1 MTKQNSG
8 KPAYW
13 LFKSEPGNWSWE
25 DHKKTGKAGHPVK
38 RSRNHLANK
47 NMKEMAKGDKGF
59 FYHSVNEKRVV
70 GVVEVV
76 REHYPDET
84 DPTGRFGVVDVIPVC
99 DMPNPVTLK
108 EIRGEPA
115 CENMVL
121 VNNSRLSIQP
131 VSAKEWKT
139 VCKMGGL
146 E

>member
-1 MTKQNSG
+1 M
-8 KPAYW
+8 AYW

-25 DHKKTGKAGHPVK
+25 DHKKTGNMGHPVK

-47 NMKEMAKGDKGF
+47 HMKEMVKGDKGF

-76 REHYPDET
+76 KEFYPDET
-84 DPTGRFGVVDVIPVC
+84 DPSGRFGVVDVIPVS
-99 DMPNPVTLK
+99 DMPQPVTLK

-115 CENMVL
+115 CEGMVL

-131 VSAKEWKT
+131 VSEKEWKT
-139 VCKMGGL
+139 VCRMGGL
-146 E
+146 K